1 MTTEEYA
8 PPPKPSNNEL
18 PWVIESLLF
27 ASPEPLTVGA
37 LARACGTGEGAVR
50 RALKTLAADYEA
62 RGLRLQGDGSRYQL
76 ATAPANAPYV
86 SLLLGMDDGPRLSR
100 AALETLTIVAY
111 KQPCTRSEI
120 EAIRGVN
127 CDGIVRSLELRELVE
142 VVGQAPGPGR
152 PNLYKTTTQFF
163 EHFGLSGPNDLPPLP
178 EEPEP
183 ELEI

>member
-1 MTTEEYA
+1 MTTEFA

-50 RALKTLAADYEA
+50 RALKTLSGDYEA
-62 RGLRLQGDGSRYQL
+62 RGLRLQGDGSRYRL
-76 ATAPANAPYV
+76 ATSPGHAPYV
-86 SLLLGMDDGPRLSR
+86 AALLGLDDGPRLSR

-127 CDGIVRSLELRELVE
+127 SDGIMRSLELRELVE

-152 PNLYKTTTQFF
+152 PNLYRTTTGFF
-163 EHFGLSGPNDLPPLP
+163 EHFGLSGPDDLPPLP
-178 EEPEP
+178 EEAEEAEI
-183 ELEI
+183 EL